1 MKKYRSIISAYRDGY
16 RISNIRDY
24 GDYSIFTIEKKLDDT
39 HSNCIILRETN
50 KRLEKFFGQAKLE
63 LIRIEFGN

>member
-1 MKKYRSIISAYRDGY
+1 MSAYRDGY
-16 RISNIRDY
+16 RINNIRDY

-39 HSNCIILRETN
+39 HSNRIVLRETN
-50 KRLEKFFGQAKLE
+50 KKLEKFFGQAKLE

>member
-1 MKKYRSIISAYRDGY
+1 MKKYRSVMSAYRDGY
-16 RISNIRDY
+16 RITKIRDK
-24 GDYSIFTIEKKLDDT
+24 GEYSVFTIEKKLDDI
-39 HSNCIILRETN
+39 HSNRIVLRETN

>member
-1 MKKYRSIISAYRDGY
+1 MKKYRSVMSAYRDGY
-16 RISNIRDY
+16 RITKIRDK
-24 GDYSIFTIEKKLDDT
+24 GEYSVFTIEKKLDDT
-39 HSNCIILRETN
+39 HSNRIVLRETN

>member
-1 MKKYRSIISAYRDGY
+1 MSAYRDGY
-16 RISNIRDY
+16 RINNIRDY

-39 HSNCIILRETN
+39 HSNRIVLRETN